1 MSRMWT
7 EETKRLFVALD
18 LPRDVAR
25 EVALWQDDNLAGR
38 KELRVMGTIHLTL
51 AFLGQLPVERVPEL
65 SDALSAIG
73 FAPLRL
79 TVEEAIFLPERR
91 AKRVIALRLGDEG
104 GALLG
109 LQAEVSAALAE
120 RGLYKPEKRPFLP
133 HVTVARYRNPGQPFP
148 LQNVNFPGF
157 GVDQMVLYS
166 SLLQRGG
173 AVHTP
178 LAVFP
183 ASQ

>member
-1 MSRMWT
+1 MSRVWT
-7 EETKRLFVALD
+7 EDAKRLFVALD
-18 LPRDVAR
+18 LPRDAAR
-25 EVALWQDDNLAGR
+25 EVSLWQDEALEGQR
-38 KELRVMGTIHLTL
+38 ELRLMGTIHLTL
-51 AFLGQLPVERVPEL
+51 AFLGQVLVARIPMLTETLTSIRF
-65 SDALSAIG
+65 D
-73 FAPLRL
+73 PLRL
-79 TVEEAIFLPERR
+79 TIEDVIFLPERG
-91 AKRVIALRLGDEG
+91 AKRVIALRLGGDD

-109 LQAEVSAALAE
+109 LQAEVSATLAE

-148 LQNVNFPGF
+148 LQNVNISEF

-183 ASQ
+183 ASR

>member
-120 RGLYKPEKRPFLP
+120 RGLYKPEKRPVPAPRDGRPLP
-133 HVTVARYRNPGQPFP
+133 QSRSTF
-148 LQNVNFPGF
+148 
-157 GVDQMVLYS
+157 S
-166 SLLQRGG
+166 
-173 AVHTP
+173 
-178 LAVFP
+178 P
-183 ASQ
+183 AKCELPRVWRRPDGLV